1 MRNHSRWGLGAGG
14 SGAAPYARSV
24 GDRDRREAI
33 QAQAG
38 SFPPAPGVYLFK
50 DAKGRVLY
58 VGKADLL
65 RDRIRSY
72 FGPSLEVRH
81 VRMVERADR
90 LEYVRTATISEAF
103 LLENNLIKQ
112 HKPRYNIRLKDD
124 KSYPYVKVTL
134 GEDFPRILRTR
145 TLGDRSA
152 RYFGPYANAKSVDST
167 LDLLQKLFPYR
178 NCKLTIVADAD
189 GLGRTVPRSAL
200 PNGRPCILFDIKRC
214 TAPCDARTTKEAY
227 RASVERSVLF
237 LEGRFD
243 ALGHQT
249 RAQMTAASEALDFE
263 RAAALRDQLVAMERT
278 LDKQDVHAY
287 SGDDFDVHGA
297 AVEQGDAAVQVL
309 RVRDGTV
316 VGRDQFFLEGSE
328 GAGPAEVLGS
338 FLRQHYAAAPT
349 LPAEIVVPLA
359 IPEAETFARFASEKR
374 GGRVNVHV
382 PQRGTKRRL
391 AELAARNA
399 REALDQERVRWL
411 ADRGKTDT
419 ALAELQAA
427 LGLEGPP
434 KRIECYDVSHVQG
447 TNVVSAMVV
456 FDDGRPN
463 KQQYRRFRAKITDRN
478 DDFANM
484 RETLRR
490 RFRRHVGSA
499 SPHPAQRAVP
509 DEEPSG
515 RGPGGAIPGAPSAAA
530 WPQPDLVI
538 LDGGRGQLSAG
549 VSALSEAGLL
559 NLPIVAL
566 AKEREELFLPDWPE
580 PIVLAPRSQGLFL
593 VQRIRDEAHRFAVT
607 YHQKLRAR
615 RAVRSALDDVP
626 GIGPAKKRAL
636 LRRFGSVTAMR
647 EATPESLAEVPGVG
661 RQLAEKIRQAIAD

>member
-1 MRNHSRWGLGAGG
+1 
-14 SGAAPYARSV
+14 V
-24 GDRDRREAI
+24 GDRDRRESV
-33 QAQAG
+33 QAQAE
-38 SFPPAPGVYLFK
+38 SFPAAPGVYLFK

-72 FGPSLEVRH
+72 FGASLDVRH
-81 VRMVERADR
+81 VRMVERAER

-112 HKPRYNIRLKDD
+112 HRPRYNIRLKDD

-145 TLGDRSA
+145 TLGDRTA

-214 TAPCDARTTKEAY
+214 AAPCDARTTKDEY

-243 ALGHQT
+243 ALGRET
-249 RAQMTAASEALDFE
+249 RAQMNAASDALDFE

-328 GAGPAEVLGS
+328 GAGPADVLAS
-338 FLRQHYAAAPT
+338 FLRQHYAAAPI

-359 IPEAETFARFASEKR
+359 IPESEAFVAFASEKR
-374 GGRVNVHV
+374 GGPVRVHV

-391 AELAARNA
+391 AELATRNA
-399 REALDQERVRWL
+399 REALEQERVRWL
-411 ADRGKTDT
+411 ADRGKTDS

-447 TNVVSAMVV
+447 TNVVSSMVV
-456 FDDGRPN
+456 FEDGRPN
-463 KQQYRRFRAKITDRN
+463 KQQYRRFRAKISDRN

-490 RFRRHVGSA
+490 RFRRQVADTDA
-499 SPHPAQRAVP
+499 SPAT
-509 DEEPSG
+509 
-515 RGPGGAIPGAPSAAA
+515 AA

-549 VSALSEAGLL
+549 IAALSEAGLL

-566 AKEREELFLPDWPE
+566 AKEREELFLPERPDPV
-580 PIVLAPRSQGLFL
+580 VLPQRSQGLFL

-615 RAVRSALDDVP
+615 RAVRSVLDDVP

-636 LRRFGSVTAMR
+636 LRRFGSVKAMR
-647 EATPESLAEVPGVG
+647 DASPQSLAEVPGVG
-661 RQLAEKIRQAIAD
+661 LQLAEKIRQAISD

>member
-1 MRNHSRWGLGAGG
+1 
-14 SGAAPYARSV
+14 V
-24 GDRDRREAI
+24 GDRDRRESV
-33 QAQAG
+33 QAQAE
-38 SFPPAPGVYLFK
+38 SFPAAPGVYLFK

-72 FGPSLEVRH
+72 FGASLDVRH
-81 VRMVERADR
+81 VRMVERAER

-112 HKPRYNIRLKDD
+112 HRPRYNIRLKDD

-145 TLGDRSA
+145 TLGDRTA

-214 TAPCDARTTKEAY
+214 AAPCDARTTKDEY

-243 ALGHQT
+243 ALGRET
-249 RAQMTAASEALDFE
+249 RAQMNAASDALDFE

-316 VGRDQFFLEGSE
+316 VSRDQFFLEGSE
-328 GAGPAEVLGS
+328 GAGPADVLAS
-338 FLRQHYAAAPT
+338 FLRQHYAVAPI

-359 IPEAETFARFASEKR
+359 IPESEAFVAFASEKR
-374 GGRVNVHV
+374 GGPVRVHV

-391 AELAARNA
+391 AELATRNA
-399 REALDQERVRWL
+399 REALEQERVRWL
-411 ADRGKTDT
+411 ADRGKTDS

-447 TNVVSAMVV
+447 TNVVSSMVV
-456 FDDGRPN
+456 FEDGRPN
-463 KQQYRRFRAKITDRN
+463 KQQYRRFRAKISDRN

-490 RFRRHVGSA
+490 RFRRQVADTDA
-499 SPHPAQRAVP
+499 SPAT
-509 DEEPSG
+509 
-515 RGPGGAIPGAPSAAA
+515 AA

-549 VSALSEAGLL
+549 IAALSEAGLL

-566 AKEREELFLPDWPE
+566 AKEREELFLPDRPD
-580 PIVLAPRSQGLFL
+580 PVVLPQRSQGLFL

-615 RAVRSALDDVP
+615 RAVRSVLDDVP

-647 EATPESLAEVPGVG
+647 DASPQSLAEVPGVG
-661 RQLAEKIRQAIAD
+661 LQLAEKIRQAISD

>member
-1 MRNHSRWGLGAGG
+1 M
-14 SGAAPYARSV
+14 
-24 GDRDRREAI
+24 GDRDRRESV
-33 QAQAG
+33 QAQAE
-38 SFPPAPGVYLFK
+38 SFPAAPGVYLFK

-72 FGPSLEVRH
+72 FGASLDVRH
-81 VRMVERADR
+81 VRMVERAER

-112 HKPRYNIRLKDD
+112 HRPRYNIRLKDD

-145 TLGDRSA
+145 TLGDRTA

-214 TAPCDARTTKEAY
+214 AAPCDARTTKDEY

-243 ALGHQT
+243 ALGRET
-249 RAQMTAASEALDFE
+249 RAQMNAASDALDFE

-328 GAGPAEVLGS
+328 GAGPADVLAS
-338 FLRQHYAAAPT
+338 FLRQHYAAAPI

-359 IPEAETFARFASEKR
+359 IPESEAFVAFASEKR
-374 GGRVNVHV
+374 GGPVRVHV

-391 AELAARNA
+391 AELATRNA
-399 REALDQERVRWL
+399 REALEQERVRWL
-411 ADRGKTDT
+411 ADRGKTDS

-447 TNVVSAMVV
+447 TNVVSSMVV
-456 FDDGRPN
+456 FEDGRPN
-463 KQQYRRFRAKITDRN
+463 KQQYRRFRAKISDRN

-490 RFRRHVGSA
+490 RFRRQVADTDA
-499 SPHPAQRAVP
+499 SPAT
-509 DEEPSG
+509 
-515 RGPGGAIPGAPSAAA
+515 AA

-549 VSALSEAGLL
+549 IAALSEAGLL

-566 AKEREELFLPDWPE
+566 AKEREELFLPERPDPV
-580 PIVLAPRSQGLFL
+580 VLPQRSQGLFL

-615 RAVRSALDDVP
+615 RAVRSVLDDVP

-636 LRRFGSVTAMR
+636 LRRFGSVKAMR
-647 EATPESLAEVPGVG
+647 DASPQSLAEVPGVG
-661 RQLAEKIRQAIAD
+661 LQLAEKIRQAISD